1 VNKQFNV
8 YVIVFADRVLAYSL
22 CISLLSLN
30 LALVAAILEL
40 SFHRKKFI
48 FWLRLTVAGMG
59 LYILR
64 NYSFCFA
71 PCTIIIKCRLMALC
85 ELLKHAISLEFD
97 LKQALEGICDLIIQM
112 LHLQRKE
119 VVLSAGGGLMV
130 YLLSGS
136 VATGGE

>member
-1 VNKQFNV
+1 M
-8 YVIVFADRVLAYSL
+8 
-22 CISLLSLN
+22 SLN

-40 SFHRKKFI
+40 SFQRKNFI
-48 FWLRLTVAGMG
+48 FCLQLTVAGMG
-59 LYILR
+59 FYIVR

-71 PCTIIIKCRLMALC
+71 PCTIIIKFRLMALC

-97 LKQALEGICDLIIQM
+97 LKQALEGICDLIIQI

-119 VVLSAGGGLMV
+119 VFLSAGGGLVV

>member
-1 VNKQFNV
+1 MGF
-8 YVIVFADRVLAYSL
+8 YIV
-22 CISLLSLN
+22 
-30 LALVAAILEL
+30 
-40 SFHRKKFI
+40 
-48 FWLRLTVAGMG
+48 
-59 LYILR
+59 R

-71 PCTIIIKCRLMALC
+71 PCTIIIKFRLMALC

-97 LKQALEGICDLIIQM
+97 LKQALEGICDLIIQI

-119 VVLSAGGGLMV
+119 VFLSAGGGLVV

>member
-1 VNKQFNV
+1 VHFV
-8 YVIVFADRVLAYSL
+8 VVFELGSCCCNSGAFIPQKKIHFLA
-22 CISLLSLN
+22 
-30 LALVAAILEL
+30 AM
-40 SFHRKKFI
+40 
-48 FWLRLTVAGMG
+48 TVAGMG
-59 LYILR
+59 LYIVR

-112 LHLQRKE
+112 VHLQRKE
-119 VVLSAGGGLMV
+119 VALSAGGGLVV
-130 YLLSGS
+130 YLLSGI